1 MNVRFTRSTAL
12 LCFAM
17 LIAPAAAFD
26 DNPWGKPQPEKEAQT
41 KLRGGKGNKEVKPWE
56 VRPWAANPL
65 EARPLQA
72 NQRESRPWEEASEEV
87 RPKDARPGEE
97 EKAVE
102 STRRVGRKARK
113 ERAEKSH
120 ENKERLS
127 SYEERSKQRQERWR
141 KLQMQ
146 SELYQAGRAR

>member
-1 MNVRFTRSTAL
+1 MNMHFTRLMAPL
-12 LCFAM
+12 GFAM
-17 LIAPAAAFD
+17 LIVQPVAASD
-26 DNPWGKPQPEKEAQT
+26 DNPWGKPGTQKTQAQRGKE
-41 KLRGGKGNKEVKPWE
+41 GSEPKPWE

-65 EARPLQA
+65 ETKPLQP
-72 NQRESRPWEEASEEV
+72 NPRESRPWEEASEEV
-87 RPKDARPGEE
+87 RPKDALGQERS
-97 EKAVE
+97 VE
-102 STRRVGRKARK
+102 TRRRAGRKARK

-120 ENKERLS
+120 ESKQRLS